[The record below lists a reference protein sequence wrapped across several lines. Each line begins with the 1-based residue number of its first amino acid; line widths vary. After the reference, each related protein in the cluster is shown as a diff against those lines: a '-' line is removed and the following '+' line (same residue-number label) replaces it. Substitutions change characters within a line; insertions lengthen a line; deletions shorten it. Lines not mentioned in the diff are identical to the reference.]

1 MPSFPHEILVDFAR
15 KRSEVIR
22 KLLQHCGDVALR
34 EDLEHAIGEPRS
46 SDLSQVVP
54 IEYLADNVT
63 LFRDDAGE
71 HLLVAVVEVQE
82 HVDPNKQWTWP
93 VYSTVARATFH
104 CPCVLMVI
112 AMEPRIA
119 RWARA
124 ILDNLCADVYFHFVV
139 ISSADVPHI
148 IDPAKAKETPELA
161 VLSAIAYPTLEVA
174 QAALA
179 GIEGLPDDRAHL
191 YYDVILNGL
200 SEATRNQLESTV
212 QQYPYRSDFAR
223 KNYALGE
230 ASGHEKGLEEGREAG
245 RLALQTAAL
254 ELARTRLERLS
265 AEQEAAIR
273 SFVDESA
280 LAALIIALGT
290 TSTPE
295 QARAVLAQPAR

>member
-1 MPSFPHEILVDFAR
+1 
-15 KRSEVIR
+15 
-22 KLLQHCGDVALR
+22 
-34 EDLEHAIGEPRS
+34 
-46 SDLSQVVP
+46 
-54 IEYLADNVT
+54 
-63 LFRDDAGE
+63 
-71 HLLVAVVEVQE
+71 
-82 HVDPNKQWTWP
+82 
-93 VYSTVARATFH
+93 
-104 CPCVLMVI
+104 MVI

-230 ASGHEKGLEEGREAG
+230 ASGLEKGHEKGLEKGLEEGREEGREAG
-245 RLALQTAAL
+245 RLALQTAAI

-265 AEQEAAIR
+265 ADQEAAIR

-295 QARAVLAQPAR
+295 QARAVLARPAR